1 MEEPMSF
8 LATYLWVLLGV
19 VVSIVLPIA
28 YKATVG
34 KLETGSWFDK
44 AWGFLKPYIPW
55 AIVSLL
61 GALVVTMLTQEI
73 ATPQAAFAAGLGWDS
88 LWQRMSKEGG

>member
-8 LATYLWVLLGV
+8 FETYLWVLLGV

-34 KLETGSWFDK
+34 KSMAGTWFDK
-44 AWGFLKPYIPW
+44 VWAFLKPYIPW
-55 AIVSLL
+55 AIVSIL
-61 GALVVTMLTQEI
+61 GALVVTMLAQDI
-73 ATPQAAFAAGLGWDS
+73 ATPQTAFAAGLGWDS
-88 LWQRMSKEGG
+88 LWQRFSKEGA